1 MRVVPLQ
8 QGHNSPG
15 YHIADGR
22 TGALRMLAQT
32 RGNILGQLDRDRY
45 DRGRDANRALDRLGF
60 LQGKTVLAGLTEQFS
75 DVGARV
81 FGHAQVIEDKPTVA
95 GEALDGRSD
104 AVSCL

>member
-45 DRGRDANRALDRLGF
+45 DRGRDANRALDRLAD
-60 LQGKTVLAGLTEQFS
+60 LPPSISLNPLIMHLMMPKTPGYV
-75 DVGARV
+75 VM
-81 FGHAQVIEDKPTVA
+81 
-95 GEALDGRSD
+95 
-104 AVSCL
+104 